1 MWIVFWIVMALVVAV
16 VASGKGR
23 SGIGWFFY
31 GLLLWP
37 VALAHIC
44 VLRRPE
50 PARAIA
56 DTAPA
61 STYVPSLR
69 PIDYVRPS
77 ITAGPA
83 REWSFLTSYR
93 SKIRGVTKDNEDGVP
108 RQELIADLSPG
119 DLLTLRREPTNPH
132 DPNAIRVLS
141 PKLGTLGY
149 VGADLAV
156 TLAPL
161 VDDPSIHLVVRVL
174 DVTGGEQGRFLGVN
188 FDIGQWRAVAIQDR
202 APRAEAV
209 DVAPPSDRNFSLPEL
224 PDLPPPPV
232 KSKIL
237 PGVVGIAL
245 LIAALFVMVRLN
257 APADSLPPRAATPVA
272 PPVPGPPI
280 RVLAEASLIAG
291 PFTQAGGR
299 GLTRGEIAELQA
311 TLNRIGLDVG
321 AADGVAG
328 PRTRAALREIE
339 RQAGWGPAE
348 APVAAHLEWARM
360 RAR

>member
-23 SGIGWFFY
+23 SGVGWFFY

-44 VLRRPE
+44 VSRRRE
-50 PARAIA
+50 ERGPAISAS
-56 DTAPA
+56 PA
-61 STYVPSLR
+61 SPAPTPLADVATPRALGE
-69 PIDYVRPS
+69 PGAGCEWVRV
-77 ITAGPA
+77 
-83 REWSFLTSYR
+83 
-93 SKIRGVTKDNEDGVP
+93 SKLALPVRGLTKDNPDGTP
-108 RQELIADLSPG
+108 RQELIAELQPG
-119 DLLTLRREPTNPH
+119 DALAIVPEPENTFDRHALRFMTIDESGCPR
-132 DPNAIRVLS
+132 ACV
-141 PKLGTLGY
+141 GY
-149 VGADLAV
+149 VPAERAEEFAKRQAAGTGLQAIVERVERVDGAPPF
-156 TLAPL
+156 LAPR
-161 VDDPSIHLVVRVL
+161 VRFELWDTRPIAAPTV
-174 DVTGGEQGRFLGVN
+174 
-188 FDIGQWRAVAIQDR
+188 AVSPNRDFA
-202 APRAEAV
+202 
-209 DVAPPSDRNFSLPEL
+209 LPEL